1 MRCPKCHYVSFD
13 GQNRC
18 RNCGYDLSLA
28 QPSEPL
34 DVSTRPGN
42 PTAAPLADLALN
54 APPPAEAPSA
64 AAGPAGSGPGA
75 GRARAFDRGYE
86 PPRHRA
92 PEVDPLELPLF
103 EARPATGAAREAA
116 AREVA
121 DRPLISP
128 NTPPR
133 PPLAVRRPTGE
144 LPRARA
150 RVTPGAMPPR
160 MEEPR
165 LELDLPDRGG
175 PDRAGSDRAG
185 DFGDMPDPV
194 LLDDPGITSRDARDA
209 RDARDPRDAR
219 DSRGYARDLLRDP
232 SVDASRDVSDT
243 GAGARASAAT
253 GEADDAAADSA
264 SADAAVDPTIAP
276 LGGRIIAALVDLAFL
291 AAIDG
296 TVLHFTLRL
305 TGLTLA
311 ESGRLPLAPL
321 FGFLALL
328 NGGYL
333 TMFIAASGQT
343 MGKMMTGVKV
353 VAMDGGAVPFGH
365 AVLRAIL
372 WLLTIVPLGIGAL
385 PALLTDDRRA
395 LHDRLAN
402 TRVIKAE

>member
-34 DVSTRPGN
+34 EVSTRPGN

-54 APPPAEAPSA
+54 EPPRAEAP
-64 AAGPAGSGPGA
+64 PAGPGA
-75 GRARAFDRGYE
+75 GPGGGPAAGRARTFDRGYE

-92 PEVDPLELPLF
+92 PETDPLELPLF
-103 EARPATGAAREAA
+103 EARPATGSARDA

-133 PPLAVRRPTGE
+133 PPLAVRRTTGE
-144 LPRARA
+144 LPRARP

-160 MEEPR
+160 VEEPR
-165 LELDLPDRGG
+165 LELDLPDRMTM
-175 PDRAGSDRAG
+175 DRGAGAG
-185 DFGDMPDPV
+185 DFGDGPEPT
-194 LLDDPGITSRDARDA
+194 LLDDPVLESRDARD
-209 RDARDPRDAR
+209 PQDAR
-219 DSRGYARDLLRDP
+219 DSRD
-232 SVDASRDVSDT
+232 SRDSGRDT
-243 GAGARASAAT
+243 SLRARASAAS
-253 GEADDAAADSA
+253 GAAGDADVDVDADTAAGAAAADP
-264 SADAAVDPTIAP
+264 AVDPSIAP
-276 LGGRIIAALVDLAFL
+276 LGSRLIAALIDLVFL
-291 AAIDG
+291 AAIDA

-305 TGLTLA
+305 TGLTPA
-311 ESGRLPLAPL
+311 EAGRLPLAPL

>member
-34 DVSTRPGN
+34 EVSTRPGN
-42 PTAAPLADLALN
+42 PTATALADLALN
-54 APPPAEAPSA
+54 EPPPAEAPSA
-64 AAGPAGSGPGA
+64 AGPAAPGAAA

-86 PPRHRA
+86 PPRRHA

-103 EARPATGAAREAA
+103 EARPATGSAREAA

-133 PPLAVRRPTGE
+133 PPLAVRRTTGE

-160 MEEPR
+160 IEEPR
-165 LELDLPDRGG
+165 LELDLPDRLGL
-175 PDRAGSDRAG
+175 DRAGAG
-185 DFGDMPDPV
+185 DFGDAPEPV
-194 LLDDPGITSRDARDA
+194 LLDDPVIDRDTRDARDA
-209 RDARDPRDAR
+209 REAR

-232 SVDASRDVSDT
+232 SADGSRDASRDVSRDAT
-243 GAGARASAAT
+243 GSVRGAAAAAAASGDAADEAATSAA
-253 GEADDAAADSA
+253 E
-264 SADAAVDPTIAP
+264 AAVDPSIAP
-276 LGGRIIAALVDLAFL
+276 LTGRAIAALIDLAFL

-343 MGKMMTGVKV
+343 MGKMITGVKV

-385 PALLTDDRRA
+385 PAFLTDDRRA

>member
-18 RNCGYDLSLA
+18 RNCGFDLSLA

-34 DVSTRPGN
+34 EVSTRPGN

-54 APPPAEAPSA
+54 EPPPAEPPPA
-64 AAGPAGSGPGA
+64 AAGSGPA
-75 GRARAFDRGYE
+75 ADTPNAPSPPAVVRARSIAADTS
-86 PPRHRA
+86 RHGTARRRSIRSNC
-92 PEVDPLELPLF
+92 PLF
-103 EARPATGAAREAA
+103 EPRPATGSARDAA

-121 DRPLISP
+121 DRPLVST
-128 NTPPR
+128 NAPPR

-160 MEEPR
+160 IEEPR
-165 LELDLPDRGG
+165 LELDLPDRVGLDRGG
-175 PDRAGSDRAG
+175 AG
-185 DFGDMPDPV
+185 DFGDMAEPV
-194 LLDDPGITSRDARDA
+194 LLDDPAITSRDARDT
-209 RDARDPRDAR
+209 RDAR
-219 DSRGYARDLLRDP
+219 DSRDVSRESA
-232 SVDASRDVSDT
+232 RDVSRD
-243 GAGARASAAT
+243 ASSGARASAAAAV
-253 GEADDAAADSA
+253 GDGDVADDNAAASA
-264 SADAAVDPTIAP
+264 AAAEVDPTIAP
-276 LGGRIIAALVDLAFL
+276 LGRRAIAALVDLAFL

-372 WLLTIVPLGIGAL
+372 WLLTIVPLGVGAL

-402 TRVIKAE
+402 TKVIKAEAE

>member
-1 MRCPKCHYVSFD
+1 MP
-13 GQNRC
+13 
-18 RNCGYDLSLA
+18 
-28 QPSEPL
+28 E
-34 DVSTRPGN
+34 
-42 PTAAPLADLALN
+42 
-54 APPPAEAPSA
+54 
-64 AAGPAGSGPGA
+64 
-75 GRARAFDRGYE
+75 RGYE
-86 PPRHRA
+86 RPQHRA

-103 EARPATGAAREAA
+103 EARPSSGSAREAA

-128 NTPPR
+128 STPPR

-144 LPRARA
+144 LPRARP

-160 MEEPR
+160 VEEPR
-165 LELDLPDRGG
+165 LDLDLPDR
-175 PDRAGSDRAG
+175 AGAGAG
-185 DFGDMPDPV
+185 DFGDMLDPV
-194 LLDDPGITSRDARDA
+194 LLDDPAVPSARDSRDARDRDARDA
-209 RDARDPRDAR
+209 RDSRDYD
-219 DSRGYARDLLRDP
+219 RDLLREP
-232 SVDASRDVSDT
+232 SRGASGDLSRDTSS
-243 GAGARASAAT
+243 GARASA
-253 GEADDAAADSA
+253 EDAADGAASEAVGDSSIA
-264 SADAAVDPTIAP
+264 S
-276 LGGRIIAALVDLAFL
+276 LGSRGIAALIDLVFL
-291 AAIDG
+291 VAIDAV
-296 TVLHFTLRL
+296 VLHFTLRL
-305 TGLTLA
+305 TSLTLA

-372 WLLTIVPLGIGAL
+372 WLLTIVPLGVGAL

>member
-34 DVSTRPGN
+34 DLSTRPGN
-42 PTAAPLADLALN
+42 PSAVPLADLALN
-54 APPPAEAPSA
+54 EPPPSEAPSA
-64 AAGPAGSGPGA
+64 AAPAHGPAA
-75 GRARAFDRGYE
+75 ARARAFDRPGDRGYE
-86 PPRHRA
+86 PPRHRG
-92 PEVDPLELPLF
+92 PETDPLELPLF
-103 EARPATGAAREAA
+103 EARPSASSAREAA
-116 AREVA
+116 AREAA

-133 PPLAVRRPTGE
+133 PPLAVRRTTGE
-144 LPRARA
+144 LPRARP

-160 MEEPR
+160 VEEPR
-165 LELDLPDRGG
+165 LELDLPDRLAL
-175 PDRAGSDRAG
+175 DRASTDRLG
-185 DFGDMPDPV
+185 DFGGTPEPM
-194 LLDDPGITSRDARDA
+194 LLDDPAITSRDARDDRDDSREFLRDSG
-209 RDARDPRDAR
+209 RDA
-219 DSRGYARDLLRDP
+219 L
-232 SVDASRDVSDT
+232 ASAS
-243 GAGARASAAT
+243 ARASVAVSSA
-253 GEADDAAADSA
+253 EADVDAASHAA
-264 SADAAVDPTIAP
+264 GADAEGDPTIAP
-276 LGGRIIAALVDLAFL
+276 LTSRGIAALIDLAFL
-291 AAIDG
+291 VAIDA

-305 TGLTLA
+305 TGLAPA
-311 ESGRLPLAPL
+311 ESGRLPLTPL

-353 VAMDGGAVPFGH
+353 VAIDGGSVPFGH

>member
-42 PTAAPLADLALN
+42 PSATPLADLTLN
-54 APPPAEAPSA
+54 EPPPAEAPPAGAS
-64 AAGPAGSGPGA
+64 GPAAA

-86 PPRHRA
+86 PPRPRA

-103 EARPATGAAREAA
+103 EPRPSTGAAREAA

-128 NTPPR
+128 STPPR

-144 LPRARA
+144 LPRARP
-150 RVTPGAMPPR
+150 RVTPGAIPPR
-160 MEEPR
+160 VDEPR
-165 LELDLPDRGG
+165 LDLDLPDRTS
-175 PDRAGSDRAG
+175 AGAG
-185 DFGDMPDPV
+185 DFGDVPDPI
-194 LLDDPGITSRDARDA
+194 LLADSIAPSS
-209 RDARDPRDAR
+209 RDPRDAR
-219 DSRGYARDLLRDP
+219 DAREQARDVMREP
-232 SVDASRDVSDT
+232 SRDASRDSARDLARDASVSRD
-243 GAGARASAAT
+243 ASYSAR
-253 GEADDAAADSA
+253 A
-264 SADAAVDPTIAP
+264 SADAAAGDAEGPDAVGDPTIAP
-276 LGGRIIAALVDLAFL
+276 LGGRLIAALVDLAFL
-291 AAIDG
+291 AAIDA

-305 TGLTLA
+305 TGLAPA
-311 ESGRLPLAPL
+311 EAGRLPLAPL

-343 MGKMMTGVKV
+343 IGKMMTGVKV
-353 VAMDGGAVPFGH
+353 VSMDGGAVPFGN

>member
-34 DVSTRPGN
+34 DLSTRPGN
-42 PTAAPLADLALN
+42 PSAAPLADLALN
-54 APPPAEAPSA
+54 EPPPAEAPSA
-64 AAGPAGSGPGA
+64 AGPGA
-75 GRARAFDRGYE
+75 AAGHHPNAPSPHVGGPGRARAFDRGYE
-86 PPRHRA
+86 PPRQRV
-92 PEVDPLELPLF
+92 PETDPLELPLF
-103 EARPATGAAREAA
+103 EARPATGSARDAA

-128 NTPPR
+128 NQPPR
-133 PPLAVRRPTGE
+133 PPLAVRRTTGE

-160 MEEPR
+160 IEEPR
-165 LELDLPDRGG
+165 LELDLPDRLGH
-175 PDRAGSDRAG
+175 DRLGLDRAG
-185 DFGDMPDPV
+185 DVSPD
-194 LLDDPGITSRDARDA
+194 LLDDPVLASRE
-209 RDARDPRDAR
+209 P
-219 DSRGYARDLLRDP
+219 RDLLRDDP
-232 SVDASRDVSDT
+232 GDASRDLAIGRVSEEDQI
-243 GAGARASAAT
+243 
-253 GEADDAAADSA
+253 DDAAAVT
-264 SADAAVDPTIAP
+264 ADAAEVDPTIAP
-276 LGGRIIAALVDLAFL
+276 LGSRAIAALIDLAFL
-291 AAIDG
+291 VAVDA

-305 TGLTLA
+305 TGLTPA
-311 ESGRLPLAPL
+311 ESGRLPLTPL

-333 TMFIAASGQT
+333 AMFIAASGQT

>member
-1 MRCPKCHYVSFD
+1 MP
-13 GQNRC
+13 
-18 RNCGYDLSLA
+18 
-28 QPSEPL
+28 
-34 DVSTRPGN
+34 
-42 PTAAPLADLALN
+42 
-54 APPPAEAPSA
+54 EA
-64 AAGPAGSGPGA
+64 
-75 GRARAFDRGYE
+75 RGYE
-86 PPRHRA
+86 RPQHRA

-103 EARPATGAAREAA
+103 EARPSMGAAREAA

-128 NTPPR
+128 STPPR

-144 LPRARA
+144 LPRARP

-160 MEEPR
+160 VEEPR
-165 LELDLPDRGG
+165 LDLDLPDR
-175 PDRAGSDRAG
+175 SS
-185 DFGDMPDPV
+185 DFGDMPEPII
-194 LLDDPGITSRDARDA
+194 LDDPGITSARDQ
-209 RDARDPRDAR
+209 RDTRDAR
-219 DSRGYARDLLRDP
+219 DSRETRDASEARDLLREREP
-232 SVDASRDVSDT
+232 SRDTSS
-243 GAGARASAAT
+243 GLHASAEETAHH
-253 GEADDAAADSA
+253 EAES
-264 SADAAVDPTIAP
+264 AVDPSIAP
-276 LGGRIIAALVDLAFL
+276 LGGRIVAALLDLAFL
-291 AAIDG
+291 AAIDAV
-296 TVLHFTLRL
+296 VLHFTLRL
-305 TGLTLA
+305 TGLTLDQ
-311 ESGRLPLAPL
+311 SGRLPLTPL

-402 TRVIKAE
+402 TRVIRAE

>member
-34 DVSTRPGN
+34 ELSTRPGN
-42 PTAAPLADLALN
+42 PSAAPLADLALN
-54 APPPAEAPSA
+54 EPPAAEAPA
-64 AAGPAGSGPGA
+64 ANPGAAA

-86 PPRHRA
+86 PPRQRA
-92 PEVDPLELPLF
+92 ADTDPLELPLF
-103 EARPATGAAREAA
+103 EARPATGSARDAA

-121 DRPLISP
+121 DRPLVSG

-133 PPLAVRRPTGE
+133 PPLAVRRTTGE
-144 LPRARA
+144 LPRARP
-150 RVTPGAMPPR
+150 RVTPGAMPQR
-160 MEEPR
+160 IEEPR
-165 LELDLPDRGG
+165 LELDLPDRLSI
-175 PDRAGSDRAG
+175 DRPG
-185 DFGDMPDPV
+185 DIDPV
-194 LLDDPGITSRDARDA
+194 LLDDPVITSRDDDDA
-209 RDARDPRDAR
+209 DA
-219 DSRGYARDLLRDP
+219 LRDTA
-232 SVDASRDVSDT
+232 ASHT
-243 GAGARASAAT
+243 AAGARGRGRVSADDHT
-253 GEADDAAADSA
+253 DDAAAVTP
-264 SADAAVDPTIAP
+264 DAEVDPTIAP
-276 LGGRIIAALVDLAFL
+276 LASRGIAALIDLAFL
-291 AAIDG
+291 AAIDA

-305 TGLTLA
+305 TGLTPA
-311 ESGRLPLAPL
+311 ESGRLPLTPL

-343 MGKMMTGVKV
+343 MGKMMMGVKV

-402 TRVIKAE
+402 TRVIKAQSE

>member
-34 DVSTRPGN
+34 EVSTRPGN
-42 PTAAPLADLALN
+42 PSASPLADLALN
-54 APPPAEAPSA
+54 EPPSGETPA
-64 AAGPAGSGPGA
+64 AAGGPAGVGA
-75 GRARAFDRGYE
+75 GRARTFDRGYE

-92 PEVDPLELPLF
+92 PETDPLELPLF
-103 EARPATGAAREAA
+103 EARPSTGSARDA

-121 DRPLISP
+121 DRPLISA

-133 PPLAVRRPTGE
+133 PPLAVRRTTGE

-160 MEEPR
+160 IEEPR
-165 LELDLPDRGG
+165 LELDLPDRMG
-175 PDRAGSDRAG
+175 PDRGGAG
-185 DFGDMPDPV
+185 DFGDIPEPV
-194 LLDDPGITSRDARDA
+194 LLDDPVISSRDAREA
-209 RDARDPRDAR
+209 RDAR
-219 DSRGYARDLLRDP
+219 DSRGAARDLFREP
-232 SVDASRDVSDT
+232 AGEASRDVSRD
-243 GAGARASAAT
+243 ASASARASAAAAMSA
-253 GEADDAAADSA
+253 GDVEVDADVDAAAL
-264 SADAAVDPTIAP
+264 ADAEAAVDPTIAP
-276 LGGRIIAALVDLAFL
+276 LGKRAIAALLDLAFL
-291 AAIDG
+291 AAIDA

-305 TGLTLA
+305 TGLTPA
-311 ESGRLPLAPL
+311 EAGRLPLAPL

>member
-42 PTAAPLADLALN
+42 PTATPLADLVLN
-54 APPPAEAPSA
+54 EPPPAEAST
-64 AAGPAGSGPGA
+64 AAGLGSGPGGGPIAGA
-75 GRARAFDRGYE
+75 GRARSHERGYE
-86 PPRHRA
+86 PPRSRA
-92 PEVDPLELPLF
+92 QDVDPLELPLF
-103 EARPATGAAREAA
+103 EARPSMGAAREAA

-128 NTPPR
+128 STPPR

-144 LPRARA
+144 LPRARP
-150 RVTPGAMPPR
+150 RVTPGAVPPR
-160 MEEPR
+160 VEEPR
-165 LELDLPDRGG
+165 LDLDLPDRIGL
-175 PDRAGSDRAG
+175 DRTGLDRAG
-185 DFGDMPDPV
+185 DFGDVPEPII
-194 LLDDPGITSRDARDA
+194 LDDPGVTRDSRDARDA
-209 RDARDPRDAR
+209 RD
-219 DSRGYARDLLRDP
+219 SREYAR
-232 SVDASRDVSDT
+232 DASRDLSRD
-243 GAGARASAAT
+243 ASSGARASAET
-253 GEADDAAADSA
+253 SHGDAADH
-264 SADAAVDPTIAP
+264 AVDPSIAS
-276 LGGRIIAALVDLAFL
+276 LGSRAIAALIDLAFL
-291 AAIDG
+291 AAVDA

-305 TGLTLA
+305 TGLTAA